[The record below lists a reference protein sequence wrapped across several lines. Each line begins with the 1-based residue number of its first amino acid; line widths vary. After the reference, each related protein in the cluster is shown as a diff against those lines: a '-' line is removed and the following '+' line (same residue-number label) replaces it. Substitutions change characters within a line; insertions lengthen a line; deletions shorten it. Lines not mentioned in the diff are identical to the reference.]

1 MTALPN
7 SDHGSRAYTG
17 ETGPTL
23 SGKNQWTYLFGIT
36 LQMLSNCAG
45 AAQNVYTKVLLSPKL
60 SNQPAGGR
68 PGSVVS
74 KAQIALVT
82 QPVIGVMGLFSVV
95 FFENGDFTP
104 PPFGSLLLFSLGV
117 IGILVTELRLIELTS
132 ALTLAVLSAAHN
144 VIMVVFFLCLD
155 GEGGDISFTQG
166 LGYAVN
172 TVGCFLY
179 AGVRYLQKQEEARL
193 EMETNQY
200 HATLLPPTIPEDRT
214 SPPIVERN

>member
-1 MTALPN
+1 MGAELTQERQDLPSQERTSGLTCLASHCKCYRIVPGQHRTSIRKCFSVQNCRINQQEDDREALFP
-7 SDHGSRAYTG
+7 R
-17 ETGPTL
+17 
-23 SGKNQWTYLFGIT
+23 
-36 LQMLSNCAG
+36 
-45 AAQNVYTKVLLSPKL
+45 PK
-60 SNQPAGGR
+60 
-68 PGSVVS
+68 
-74 KAQIALVT
+74 IALVT
-82 QPVIGVMGLFSVV
+82 QPVIGIMGLFSVV

-200 HATLLPPTIPEDRT
+200 HATLLPSTIPEDRT

>member
-74 KAQIALVT
+74 KAQNR
-82 QPVIGVMGLFSVV
+82 F
-95 FFENGDFTP
+95 GDPTSDWDYGAF
-104 PPFGSLLLFSLGV
+104 LGCV
-117 IGILVTELRLIELTS
+117 LR
-132 ALTLAVLSAAHN
+132 
-144 VIMVVFFLCLD
+144 
-155 GEGGDISFTQG
+155 
-166 LGYAVN
+166 
-172 TVGCFLY
+172 
-179 AGVRYLQKQEEARL
+179 KW
-193 EMETNQY
+193 
-200 HATLLPPTIPEDRT
+200 
-214 SPPIVERN
+214 